1 MHCNLEINKGEFV
14 GFKGKSGAGKSTLID
29 LMVGILKP
37 QSGKILADD
46 VNINELNEIWRNK
59 IGYVPQNVFLI
70 DDTIKKNICLGLD
83 EDEIDP
89 IKLNNAINLSEL
101 DDFIKKLPKGLD
113 SEIGENGLQI
123 SGGQKQRIGIARAL
137 YLNPELIILD
147 ESLNAV
153 DLETENKII
162 KSIKKVAGSK
172 TIILVSHRQSTLDNC
187 NIIYQLEDKIIK
199 RV

>member
-1 MHCNLEINKGEFV
+1 
-14 GFKGKSGAGKSTLID
+14 
-29 LMVGILKP
+29 MVGILKP